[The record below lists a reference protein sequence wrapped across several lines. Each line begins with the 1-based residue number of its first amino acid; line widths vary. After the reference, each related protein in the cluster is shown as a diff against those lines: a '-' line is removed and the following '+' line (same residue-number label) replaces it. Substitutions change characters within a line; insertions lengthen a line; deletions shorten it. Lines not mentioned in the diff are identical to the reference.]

1 MQWKLKINNKKIL
14 KDVTE
19 KDFKKSKN
27 LIASRRETPQ
37 QVPYF
42 KCT

>member
-27 LIASRRETPQ
+27 LIAS
-37 QVPYF
+37 
-42 KCT
+42 